1 VEKKRMRH
9 LLNGKFSPNKQVTV
23 NVVDSQGN
31 LLDSFATQGNV
42 NELQQATSGYAPKH
56 RDEARRLIG
65 AANRRLNPEMIV
77 DDCLFD
83 GRNLIFTIRLSGNR
97 RKNPSMFQNPE
108 RHSFTTRRGKR
119 MNATVNQVLAMPQM
133 FSDESIAH
141 AERMADKWQMNANPS
156 AKAMMQ
162 SGAKL
167 KKGKGTF
174 RQSNAG
180 HVQSW
185 YEQAESLADRGMGG
199 YEDEL
204 LGAPPTP
211 RFRQIKNPLRHASQV
226 SQREK
231 ARKAQ
236 AQMAQ
241 AHRAALEKHYM
252 SEGLSE
258 EEALEQHA
266 IDRTMR
272 GEHYARLRANPLLS
286 VRHNGGKTVSARFA
300 GKCKATGEEYGPGE
314 SITKVDGVG
323 WCLSRNV

>member
-1 VEKKRMRH
+1 MRH
-9 LLNGKFSPNKQVTV
+9 LLNGKYSPNKQVTV
-23 NVVDSQGN
+23 NVVDAQGN

-42 NELQQATSGYAPKH
+42 NELQQATSGYAPSH
-56 RDEARRLIG
+56 REAARKLIG
-65 AANRRLNPEMIV
+65 AANRRLNAEMIV

-83 GRNLIFTIRLSGNR
+83 GRNLIFTIRLSGKR
-97 RKNPSMFQNPE
+97 RKNPAMFQNPE

-156 AKAMMQ
+156 AKAMLRG
-162 SGAKL
+162 GAQL

-174 RQSNAG
+174 RQTNAG

-185 YEQAESLADRGMGG
+185 YEQAESLAERGMGG

-211 RFRQIKNPLRHASQV
+211 RFKQIKNPARHPSQV

-231 ARKAQ
+231 ARRAQ
-236 AQMAQ
+236 AQAAQ
-241 AHRAALEKHYM
+241 AHRAALQRHYM
-252 SEGLSE
+252 DYGLSAE
-258 EEALEQHA
+258 DAEAQHA
-266 IDRTMR
+266 IDKTMKQEYYAGLRTASNPNGEMR
-272 GEHYARLRANPLLS
+272 VVN
-286 VRHNGGKTVSARFA
+286 ARFK
-300 GKCKATGEEYGPGE
+300 GKCAVTGEEYPAGTE
-314 SITKVDGVG
+314 IVKTEAG
-323 WCLSRNV
+323 WAMAEHV